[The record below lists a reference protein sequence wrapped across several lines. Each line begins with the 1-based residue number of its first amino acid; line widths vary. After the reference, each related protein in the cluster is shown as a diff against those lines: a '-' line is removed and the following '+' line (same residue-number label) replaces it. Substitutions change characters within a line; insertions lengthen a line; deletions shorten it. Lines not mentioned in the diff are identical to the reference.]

1 MLAAITGSRSLSTAP
16 NNPQPRLMPSRILIA
31 CLLLSSSL
39 LHAETRVWRSAD
51 GGKSIQGQFVK
62 RDAASVTIRRP
73 NQNELVIPLEKI
85 HWDDRAWLD
94 ARHPLP
100 AAAPAPVNSYVF
112 DKLEFGDNRAQVT
125 EKLKAS
131 KLVKA
136 TLPETLFARTGING
150 IFQTLQK
157 VGGLEA
163 SLYFDWSEDGGLK
176 EVTLQTTALSGNDV
190 EARLTPSWKELI
202 GILTSLHG
210 RPINAHGKLDV
221 SSIPNGSMTATHLWK
236 LEHQGTAMLGA
247 ARNGDA
253 YQIAVRFTTEDI
265 KPVIIPAD
273 GKPQP

>member
-1 MLAAITGSRSLSTAP
+1 
-16 NNPQPRLMPSRILIA
+16 MPSRFPIA
-31 CLLLSSSL
+31 CFLLTSL
-39 LHAETRVWRSAD
+39 VLHAETHVWRSAD
-51 GGKSIQGQFVK
+51 GGKSIQGRFVK
-62 RDAASVTIRRP
+62 RDETSVTILRSDQR
-73 NQNELVIPLEKI
+73 ELIIPLEKI
-85 HWDDRAWLD
+85 HRDDRAWLD
-94 ARHPLP
+94 TRYPLP
-100 AAAPAPVNSYVF
+100 AAAPPPVNSYVF
-112 DKLEFGDNRAQVT
+112 DKLEFGDSRAQVT

-176 EVTLQTTALSGNDV
+176 EVTLQTTSLSGNDV

-202 GILTSLHG
+202 GILTSLDF
-210 RPINAHGKLDV
+210 A
-221 SSIPNGSMTATHLWK
+221 SIPNGSMTATHLWK
-236 LEHQGTAMLGA
+236 LEHHGTAMLGA
-247 ARNGDA
+247 ARDGDS

-273 GKPQP
+273 GMPKL